1 VLGTLPSV
9 VGCRRGGGCSLA
21 DVGDRP
27 SHWFFPTGKYVTIS
41 PLPLTALR
49 PGKVTKR
56 GPSADAVV
64 PALVVPA
71 VNLACGVALILG
83 SCDPSVG
90 AVRVPV

>member
-1 VLGTLPSV
+1 
-9 VGCRRGGGCSLA
+9 
-21 DVGDRP
+21 
-27 SHWFFPTGKYVTIS
+27 VTIS

-71 VNLACGVALILG
+71 VNLAYGVALIF
-83 SCDPSVG
+83 G
-90 AVRVPV
+90 AVGFPPVGHFSFCQVFGYLLGHAQPRS